1 MDEKDFSLDNL
12 MDPDKNG
19 KNNSDIRDEVDDFS
33 FGASKKNVRSFEEP
47 EQDTPEDQIADA
59 DDNKTEAPEA
69 DVDIS
74 SDEAEQK
81 DQEDVS
87 YEEADEDDHPDD
99 EYYES
104 DAASDD
110 EYYDTDADDLDD
122 GLGREQEQ
130 VSQNDENETDTPEDA
145 ESEADEEYFYD
156 EPDIDLKPSST
167 NGVTDFSEPVRKK
180 RSGSSASGK
189 SSSKKK
195 KKKRKSK
202 VNNSIFGALILVT
215 IILTVSLVV
224 AITGIKIGMEYL
236 GVGKSEDDITFNIP
250 ENATPDDI
258 CDILISN
265 NIIENRTLFKIAMK
279 LQHSPTLFPGDVTLH
294 PSMGYSTIIEELSKQ
309 RDIRKT
315 TTITFQEGIT
325 LLEAA
330 NMLEE
335 QKVCTAQDFLF
346 EFNKSQGFAYENQI
360 NDSADTY
367 YKMEGF
373 FFPDTYEF
381 YLNDTGYNV
390 SRTIKSNFASKYSE
404 SIQKSL
410 SSADMS
416 LSEVITL
423 ASIVQWE
430 ANSAA
435 DMPKVASVFLNRL
448 ADPDKFPKL
457 QSDATGNYLKK
468 VINVVGDT
476 ASKERYADIYDTY
489 VCNGLPE
496 GPVCNPGLDA
506 IKAVLNPEKTKYYY
520 FCNNL
525 KTGKSYFAETLEQHQ
540 KNLVK
545 AGLA

>member
-1 MDEKDFSLDNL
+1 MDEKDFSLESLNAASSSKDNSAP
-12 MDPDKNG
+12 MDD
-19 KNNSDIRDEVDDFS
+19 SIDFS
-33 FGASKKNVRSFEEP
+33 FASADRKNEKTVFE
-47 EQDTPEDQIADA
+47 QTDDIIA
-59 DDNKTEAPEA
+59 
-69 DVDIS
+69 
-74 SDEAEQK
+74 SDEEYTDNDRVTSK
-81 DQEDVS
+81 
-87 YEEADEDDHPDD
+87 ADEAQPYAPDD
-99 EYYES
+99 T
-104 DAASDD
+104 DD
-110 EYYDTDADDLDD
+110 SVQA
-122 GLGREQEQ
+122 
-130 VSQNDENETDTPEDA
+130 DENEVYYDDAQSFDDGYDDSLTDDQDQYGEEYTEENTDDQAYGDQEYDEVSDEIPADGETDIPGTEEEFPEDD
-145 ESEADEEYFYD
+145 EAD
-156 EPDIDLKPSST
+156 IVLSPSST
-167 NGVTDFSEPVRKK
+167 NGVTDFREHRV
-180 RSGSSASGK
+180 AK
-189 SSSKKK
+189 SSSQKKGKKK
-195 KKKRKSK
+195 KKKRKSR

-265 NIIENRTLFKIAMK
+265 NIIENKTLFKIAMK
-279 LQHSPTLFPGDVTLH
+279 LQHSPTLFPGDITLH

-315 TTITFQEGIT
+315 VTITFQEGIT

-335 QKVCTAQDFLF
+335 KKVCTAQDFLF
-346 EFNKSQGFAYENQI
+346 EFNKKQGFAFENQI
-360 NDSADTY
+360 NDSADTF

-381 YLNDTGYNV
+381 YVNDTGYNV
-390 SRTIKSNFASKYSE
+390 SRTVKSNFASKYTE
-404 SIQKSL
+404 SIQKSM
-410 SSADMS
+410 SSTDMS
-416 LSEVITL
+416 LYEVITL

-430 ANSAA
+430 ANSAD

-448 ADPDKFPKL
+448 ADPDTFPKL
-457 QSDATGNYLKK
+457 QSDATANYLKK
-468 VINVVGDT
+468 VVNVVGDT

-489 VCNGLPE
+489 VCSGLPE

>member
-1 MDEKDFSLDNL
+1 MDEKDFSLDSLN
-12 MDPDKNG
+12 DPARKND
-19 KNNSDIRDEVDDFS
+19 NDPLDEVADFS
-33 FGASKKNVRSFEEP
+33 FGASGKKNDLPSEEQS
-47 EQDTPEDQIADA
+47 ETEIKHEETPAEDF
-59 DDNKTEAPEA
+59 
-69 DVDIS
+69 V
-74 SDEAEQK
+74 
-81 DQEDVS
+81 
-87 YEEADEDDHPDD
+87 EEAKPEVEVPTDAASYDD
-99 EYYES
+99 EYDNEYDYEA
-104 DAASDD
+104 DAASD
-110 EYYDTDADDLDD
+110 YSDTDYVSEAEDTEEADDIQQDDSSSVEAEPDADDEAYPKEQSDD
-122 GLGREQEQ
+122 DNSGY
-130 VSQNDENETDTPEDA
+130 
-145 ESEADEEYFYD
+145 SE
-156 EPDIDLKPSST
+156 EPNIDMTPSSN
-167 NGVTDFSEPVRKK
+167 NGVTDFSEPVRRK
-180 RSGSSASGK
+180 RPAGRAAA

-195 KKKRKSK
+195 KKKGSR

-215 IILTVSLVV
+215 IILTVSLVL

-279 LQHSPTLFPGDVTLH
+279 FQHSPTLFPGDVTLH

-330 NMLEE
+330 NLLEE
-335 QKVCTAQDFLF
+335 KKVCTAQDFLF
-346 EFNKSQGFAYENQI
+346 EFNKSQGYAYENLI
-360 NDSADTY
+360 NDSADTF

-404 SIQKSL
+404 SIQKAM
-410 SSADMS
+410 SSTDMT
-416 LSEVITL
+416 LSEIVTL

-457 QSDATGNYLKK
+457 QSDATANYLKK
-468 VINVVGDT
+468 VVNVVGDT

-506 IKAVLNPEKTKYYY
+506 INAVLNPEKTKYYY

>member
-1 MDEKDFSLDNL
+1 MDEKDFSLDSLKDPNRNGKS
-12 MDPDKNG
+12 DPDA
-19 KNNSDIRDEVDDFS
+19 RDEVDDFS
-33 FGASKKNVRSFEEP
+33 FGNIKKNAGASVGKDEEP
-47 EQDTPEDQIADA
+47 EEALLTENGDRSSPDLGDTDASADEETSEPAEVSYGEGAEEDSQEDQYE
-59 DDNKTEAPEA
+59 DDYYGPDE
-69 DVDIS
+69 S
-74 SDEAEQK
+74 SDDESDEVSDIPDHNEDDEPDGAE
-81 DQEDVS
+81 DS
-87 YEEADEDDHPDD
+87 DEDD
-99 EYYES
+99 YS
-104 DAASDD
+104 DGPAIA
-110 EYYDTDADDLDD
+110 
-122 GLGREQEQ
+122 
-130 VSQNDENETDTPEDA
+130 
-145 ESEADEEYFYD
+145 
-156 EPDIDLKPSST
+156 LKSSST
-167 NGVTDFSEPVRKK
+167 NGVTDFSEPDREKRPVRT
-180 RSGSSASGK
+180 A
-189 SSSKKK
+189 SKKK

-215 IILTVSLVV
+215 IILTVSLVI

-315 TTITFQEGIT
+315 TSITFQEGIT

-346 EFNKSQGFAYENQI
+346 EFNKSQGFAYENII
-360 NDSADTY
+360 NTDADTF

-390 SRTIKSNFASKYSE
+390 SRTIKSNFATKYTE

-410 SSADMS
+410 SSSGMT

-430 ANSAA
+430 ANSAE

-448 ADPDKFPKL
+448 ADPDQFPKL

-468 VINVVGDT
+468 VVNVVGDT

-506 IKAVLNPEKTKYYY
+506 IKAVLEPEKTKYYY

>member
-1 MDEKDFSLDNL
+1 MDEKDFSLDSLNSSSKPRDSVRP
-12 MDPDKNG
+12 MDDSLDISFAGDDKRSPLPSDEDAAGADMAAPDEISYEDDAPAEYDEKPVTEAAEDRQYTDEADG
-19 KNNSDIRDEVDDFS
+19 REDLDSADHYTEGFGDDYSDGNSEDAPQSGEEDDS
-33 FGASKKNVRSFEEP
+33 LSEP
-47 EQDTPEDQIADA
+47 VEGLEPPAVQDDLLPED
-59 DDNKTEAPEA
+59 EEEEEE
-69 DVDIS
+69 DITLS
-74 SDEAEQK
+74 
-81 DQEDVS
+81 
-87 YEEADEDDHPDD
+87 
-99 EYYES
+99 
-104 DAASDD
+104 
-110 EYYDTDADDLDD
+110 
-122 GLGREQEQ
+122 
-130 VSQNDENETDTPEDA
+130 
-145 ESEADEEYFYD
+145 
-156 EPDIDLKPSST
+156 PSAT
-167 NGVTDFSEPVRKK
+167 NGVTDFSEPR
-180 RSGSSASGK
+180 RSPRPSSR
-189 SSSKKK
+189 K
-195 KKKRKSK
+195 KKKRKSR

-265 NIIENRTLFKIAMK
+265 NIIENKTLFKIAMK

-315 TTITFQEGIT
+315 VTLTFQEGIT

-335 QKVCTAQDFLF
+335 KKVCTAQDFLF
-346 EFNKSQGFAYENQI
+346 EFNKKQGFAFENQI
-360 NDSADTY
+360 DDSADTF

-381 YLNDTGYNV
+381 YVNDTGYNV
-390 SRTIKSNFASKYSE
+390 SRTVKSNFASKYTE
-404 SIQKSL
+404 SIQKAMGSTKLSL
-410 SSADMS
+410 Y
-416 LSEVITL
+416 EVITL

-430 ANSAA
+430 ANSAK

-448 ADPDKFPKL
+448 ADPDTFPKL

-489 VCNGLPE
+489 VCTGLPS

-506 IKAVLNPEKTKYYY
+506 IKAVTNPEKTKYYY